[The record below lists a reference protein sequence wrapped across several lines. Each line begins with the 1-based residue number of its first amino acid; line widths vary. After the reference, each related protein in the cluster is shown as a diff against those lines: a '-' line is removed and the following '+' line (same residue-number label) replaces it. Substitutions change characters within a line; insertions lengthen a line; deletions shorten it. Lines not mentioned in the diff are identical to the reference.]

1 MITIEIVCPS
11 EENTCRTLKATY
23 AKVSAANVVGGGG
36 QKVNYMASGV
46 MYIYE

>member
-23 AKVSAANVVGGGG
+23 AKVSAANVVGGAEGKLYG
-36 QKVNYMASGV
+36 FRSDV
-46 MYIYE
+46 YI

>member
-23 AKVSAANVVGGGG
+23 AKVSAANVIGQQNRGG
-36 QKVNYMASGV
+36 QT
-46 MYIYE
+46 IWLQE

>member
-23 AKVSAANVVGGGG
+23 AKVSAANVIGQQNRGGKLYGFRSD
-36 QKVNYMASGV
+36 V
-46 MYIYE
+46 YI

>member
-1 MITIEIVCPS
+1 MEIIEIVCSS

-23 AKVSAANVVGGGG
+23 AKVSAANVVGGG